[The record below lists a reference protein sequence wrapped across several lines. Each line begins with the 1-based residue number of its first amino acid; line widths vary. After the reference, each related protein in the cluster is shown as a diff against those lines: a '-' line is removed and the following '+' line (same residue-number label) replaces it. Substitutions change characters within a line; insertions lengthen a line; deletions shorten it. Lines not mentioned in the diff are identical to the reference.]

1 MGKETADFPPS
12 KVTATITGLVVFGSL
27 IIGSNPFFSNM
38 YSKN

>member
-1 MGKETADFPPS
+1 MGKETADLS
-12 KVTATITGLVVFGSL
+12 KVTATITGLVLFGSL